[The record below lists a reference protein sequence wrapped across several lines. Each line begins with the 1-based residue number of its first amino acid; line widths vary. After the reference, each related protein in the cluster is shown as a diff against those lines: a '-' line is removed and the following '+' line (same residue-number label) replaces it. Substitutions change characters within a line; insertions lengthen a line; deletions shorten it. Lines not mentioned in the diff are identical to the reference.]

1 MKRLALIAGAA
12 VVAVTAAACSSSSS
26 STSASGGGSTP
37 STATSSAAASG
48 STGASS
54 SSTLP
59 TAAAAPSGTPYKVFF
74 INEQGASATAS
85 DPEDTSAAE
94 AAVDYIN
101 KNLGGIKGRPVQLTS
116 CATLGTSES
125 MISCANQAVD
135 DKPDIVIKGAE
146 TAAESGVP
154 IITGAG
160 IPYLTLN
167 AGSPGELNN
176 KLSFVPGSGFAAQYG
191 AFAAYAKQKG
201 YKSVVAVF
209 TDVTALSSPLQGPIA
224 KAFAREGIAYSTLP
238 VSLTTADLTP
248 TYDTALAKKPDLILD
263 FASTAQCTALLNARQ
278 TLSDLTPLGIG
289 PNCATP
295 AVLGSVSAQ
304 YVNGLVVAT
313 PDTSAVNADPQTQ
326 IYNAAMKAYAPSA
339 STGGFAPTSFE
350 AVMDFYNA
358 MVASP
363 DPASITSATA
373 VAKALSA
380 TKDVPLFM
388 GDNKTFTCSHSLFPT
403 LSAACSPYSFVVK
416 YNNGTYSLIGT
427 YNMTTLMKGLI

>member
-12 VVAVTAAACSSSSS
+12 VIAVTAAACSSSS
-26 STSASGGGSTP
+26 TSASSGGSTP
-37 STATSSAAASG
+37 ASTAG
-48 STGASS
+48 SGASS
-54 SSTLP
+54 SSSVLP
-59 TAAAAPSGTPYKVFF
+59 VAAAAPTGTPYKVFF

-101 KNLGGIKGRPVQLTS
+101 KNLGGIKGRPVQLTT

-125 MISCANQAVD
+125 MISCANKAVD
-135 DKPDIVIKGAE
+135 AKPDIVIKGTE

-167 AGSPGELNN
+167 AGSPGELGS

-191 AFAAYAKQKG
+191 AFALYAKSKG

-209 TDVTALSSPLQGPIA
+209 TDVTALSSPLEGPIA
-224 KAFAREGIAYSTLP
+224 KAFAREGIAYTALP

-248 TYDTALAKKPDLILD
+248 TYDTALSKKPDLIIDL
-263 FASTAQCTALLNARQ
+263 ASAAQCTALLNARQ
-278 TLSDLTPLGIG
+278 TLSDNTPLAIG

-295 AVLGSVSAQ
+295 SILDSVSSQ

-313 PDTSAVNADPQTQ
+313 PDTSSVPTDKDTE

-358 MVASP
+358 MITAP
-363 DPASITSATA
+363 DPASITSASA
-373 VAKALSA
+373 VAQVLSTA
-380 TKDVPLFM
+380 KNVPLFM
-388 GDNKTFTCSHSLFPT
+388 GDNKTFSCTHSLFPT
-403 LSAACSPYSFVVK
+403 LSAACSPYSFIVA
-416 YNNGTYSLIGT
+416 YNNGTYSLIGS
-427 YNMTTLMKGLI
+427 YDMTTLMKGLI